1 MSGTGGGE
9 EVVKGRGCTRPLPL
23 SALFHSPDGEAG
35 PEGGRGGAET
45 VKGGGCR
52 SSTQE
57 EERRERE
64 GRRKDIGI
72 GK

>member
-1 MSGTGGGE
+1 MSGTGGGAE
-9 EVVKGRGCTRPLPL
+9 IVKVCGCTRPLPL
-23 SALFHSPDGEAG
+23 LVLFHSPDGDAG